1 MVPRDLRRRRQ
12 GKQWFERLK
21 RRNEFKRP
29 KVRQGKRKSKGSGIW
44 EKFREAK

>member
-12 GKQWFERLK
+12 GKQRFERLK